1 MSNDTDAD
9 DDSPHAGGGER
20 TPTSRDGPGDDV
32 GTLRADRV
40 DDDTDRL
47 ASSSHSSEDGGVGVD
62 VDVGEY
68 HVDLDVTPEEV
79 DRAGGQF
86 SGRSE
91 LAEDDVE
98 VDATVDV
105 ELAGSSRPDVPGVG
119 RPSFPEEL
127 TAEVDVSV
135 DPAATTGL
143 GTDTGTGLRGDGVAL
158 DTDVSIGDAFGSDA
172 THVEVAV
179 DLELDPEE
187 IGDGDTHEIE
197 ESPVD
202 GVEVSASVA
211 RGEGEEAT
219 GVDRLGSDVTVDPE
233 VEIDED
239 IAEDDLLGGLQ
250 IDHTGEIEVPD
261 RLVDQV
267 IGQDQARDIVKKAAK
282 QRRHVMMIGSPGTGK
297 SMLAKAMSE
306 LLPKEDLQDI
316 LVYHNPDD
324 GNAPKVRT
332 VPSGKGDQIIEAHKE
347 EARKRNQMR
356 SFLMW
361 IIIAIVLGYAILT
374 QRLLIGLVAAAAVY
388 LVFRYSN
395 RGSDS
400 MIPNLIVNTADQQTA
415 PFEDATGA
423 HAGALL
429 GDVRH
434 DPFQSGGME
443 TPSHDRVEPGA
454 IHKANKGVLYVDEIN
469 TLDIRSQQKLM
480 TAIQE
485 GEFSITGQSERSS
498 GAMVQTEPVPCDF
511 IMVAAGNL
519 DAMEN
524 MHPALRSRIKG
535 YGYEVYMDDTI
546 EDTPE
551 MRRKYARFVAQE
563 VDRDGRLPQFTRDAV
578 EEVIL
583 EAKRRAGRKGH
594 LTLEL
599 RDLGGL
605 VRVSGDISR
614 AEDRDYTT
622 RNDVLEAKKRS
633 RSIEQQLADEHIER
647 RKDYEL
653 TVAGGDVVGRV
664 NGLAVMG
671 EDSGIVMPVM
681 AEVTPSQGPG
691 QVIATGNLQDIAEEA
706 VQNVSAIIKKFSDES
721 ISEKDIH
728 IQYVQSYEGVQGD
741 SASVTM
747 ATAVI
752 SALEDVPVDQSI
764 AMTGSLS
771 VRGDVLPVGGV
782 THKIEAAAKAGLD
795 RVIIPAANE
804 QDVMIEDEYEE
815 MVEIIPVSHISE
827 VLDVAL
833 SGEPE
838 KDGLIDR
845 LRSIT
850 GSALERDVGRGSGSP
865 SPQ

>member
-1 MSNDTDAD
+1 MSNDKTT
-9 DDSPHAGGGER
+9 DDSP
-20 TPTSRDGPGDDV
+20 RDDPLENGSSESVDDV
-32 GTLRADRV
+32 GPV
-40 DDDTDRL
+40 DSD
-47 ASSSHSSEDGGVGVD
+47 EDESVD
-62 VDVGEY
+62 VDDEPFV
-68 HVDLDVTPEEV
+68 DVTDEE
-79 DRAGGQF
+79 
-86 SGRSE
+86 SS
-91 LAEDDVE
+91 DDG
-98 VDATVDV
+98 DADSISVGPDSTESTVD
-105 ELAGSSRPDVPGVG
+105 EPGD
-119 RPSFPEEL
+119 SLIDE
-127 TAEVDVSV
+127 D
-135 DPAATTGL
+135 
-143 GTDTGTGLRGDGVAL
+143 
-158 DTDVSIGDAFGSDA
+158 
-172 THVEVAV
+172 
-179 DLELDPEE
+179 
-187 IGDGDTHEIE
+187 
-197 ESPVD
+197 
-202 GVEVSASVA
+202 
-211 RGEGEEAT
+211 
-219 GVDRLGSDVTVDPE
+219 LGSDVVEDSDLEVDE
-233 VEIDED
+233 E
-239 IAEDDLLGGLQ
+239 IAEDDLLGGLK
-250 IDHTGEIEVPD
+250 IDSTEEIEVPD

-267 IGQDQARDIVKKAAK
+267 IGQDEARDIVRKAAK

-297 SMLAKAMSE
+297 SMLAKAMAE
-306 LLPKEDLQDI
+306 LLPKEDLQDV

-324 GNAPKVRT
+324 GNEPKVRT
-332 VPSGKGDQIIEAHKE
+332 VPAGKGDQIIEAHKE

-361 IIIAIVLGYAILT
+361 IIVGIVIVYSVIIGNILLGIL
-374 QRLLIGLVAAAAVY
+374 AAGIVY
-388 LVFRYSN
+388 LAFRYGS
-395 RGSDS
+395 RGSDA
-400 MIPNLIVNTADQQTA
+400 MIPNLIVDMAGQQKA
-415 PFEDATGA
+415 PFEDSTGA

-454 IHKANKGVLYVDEIN
+454 IHKANKGVLFIDEIN

-485 GEFSITGQSERSS
+485 GKFAITGQSERSS

-524 MHPALRSRIKG
+524 MHPALRDRIKG

-546 EDTPE
+546 EETPE

-563 VDRDGRLPQFTRDAV
+563 VDKDGRLPHFTDDAV

-594 LTLEL
+594 LSLKL

-605 VRVSGDISR
+605 VRVAGDVARS
-614 AEDRDYTT
+614 ENKEYTE
-622 RNDVLEAKKRS
+622 REDVLRAKRRS
-633 RSIEQQLADEHIER
+633 RSIEQQLADDYIER

-653 TVAGGDVVGRV
+653 TVSEGAVVGRV

-671 EDSGIVMPVM
+671 EDSGIVLPVM

-691 QVIATGNLQDIAEEA
+691 NVIATGKLQEMAEEA
-706 VQNVSAIIKKFSDES
+706 VQNVSAIIKKFSDED
-721 ISEKDIH
+721 ITEQDIH
-728 IQYVQSYEGVQGD
+728 IQFVQAGQQGVDGD
-741 SASVTM
+741 SASITV

-752 SALEDVPVDQSI
+752 SALEDIPVKQNI

-795 RVIIPAANE
+795 TIIIPAANE
-804 QDVMIEDEYEE
+804 QDVMIEDEYRE
-815 MVEIIPVSHISE
+815 MVDIVPVNHISE

-833 SGEPE
+833 AGEPE
-838 KDGLIDR
+838 KDSLVDR
-845 LRSIT
+845 LKSIT
-850 GSALERDVGRGSGSP
+850 GQALEHELSKGSGSP